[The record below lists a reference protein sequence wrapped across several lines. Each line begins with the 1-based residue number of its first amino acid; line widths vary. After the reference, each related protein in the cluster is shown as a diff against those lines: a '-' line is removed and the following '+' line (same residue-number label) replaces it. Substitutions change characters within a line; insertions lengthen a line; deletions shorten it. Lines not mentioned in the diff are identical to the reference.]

1 MLKKLCIVSLQ
12 QSDAG
17 VYQCRLEDTASA
29 PYFVHVASVKAE
41 KTRLVFSLWSPWSS
55 CSTCGKVGQR
65 IRYGYCTISLINS
78 KEQIDE
84 NYERDSGETEMEKR
98 SEKGEMSSEV
108 EKHNGKRSEDQ
119 ANTETANETTTNR
132 FEETSTLGGTYEAEE
147 AEDQKSPEELKIL
160 AESVLRVYRNRL
172 PCRSPQT
179 PKDIQNI
186 KQIRSR
192 KTEIMKG
199 LCKIKCLK
207 DTVFEIR
214 DKSGNIIESANNS
227 AGVFSMLQGLPEPRP
242 AIERTTLYRKHGK
255 STELVCPGNLNED
268 IPVIWQIGTK
278 VLVPSEIEKT
288 TQGRITMDAQRR
300 IVIKKLRFVDANI
313 YSCWQRGELAGTIRL
328 QVTTE
333 VELKVDHRI
342 FMIGAIVIV
351 TVLLRIF
358 WKAFRGRKRFT
369 IH

>member
-41 KTRLVFSLWSPWSS
+41 KTRLVRPETFNSPEENPTPSVNLNEYGLKVFSLWSPWSS

-255 STELVCPGNLNED
+255 STEL
-268 IPVIWQIGTK
+268 
-278 VLVPSEIEKT
+278 
-288 TQGRITMDAQRR
+288 
-300 IVIKKLRFVDANI
+300 
-313 YSCWQRGELAGTIRL
+313 EL
-328 QVTTE
+328 E
-333 VELKVDHRI
+333 
-342 FMIGAIVIV
+342 
-351 TVLLRIF
+351 
-358 WKAFRGRKRFT
+358 
-369 IH
+369 